1 MTDPISPEGA
11 RDGGF
16 AALADP
22 TRRRIIALLAERD
35 RTVNEIA
42 AQFSI
47 SRPAISRHLRVL
59 HRSGLVM
66 DERRGRERLQRFDGA
81 ALQPVVDWVS
91 RYEGFWRQK
100 LGALKRLVEDDP

>member
-1 MTDPISPEGA
+1 MTQPIPPEGTH
-11 RDGGF
+11 DGAF

-35 RTVNEIA
+35 RTVNEIT

-59 HRSGLVM
+59 HRSGLVT
-66 DERRGRERLQRFDGA
+66 DERRGRERIQRFDGS
-81 ALQPVVDWVS
+81 ALQPAADWIS
-91 RYEGFWRQK
+91 RYEGFWRLK
-100 LGALKRLVEDDP
+100 LEALKRLVEDDP

>member
-1 MTDPISPEGA
+1 MNQPSQAEAA
-11 RDGGF
+11 RGGGF

-47 SRPAISRHLRVL
+47 SRPAVSRHLRVL
-59 HRSGLVM
+59 HRSGLVRS
-66 DERRGRERLQRFDGA
+66 ERRGRERIQQFDGE
-81 ALQPVVDWVS
+81 ALRPVADWVS
-91 RYEGFWRQK
+91 RYGDFWRLK
-100 LGALKRLVEDDP
+100 LGGLKKLVEDDL